1 MAEYVNLFDTLYG
14 GAKWDVGVA
23 INRSNALPL
32 DRNSIFPSYELA
44 RAYAAMDEAAMSAE
58 LTRLGLEDVKI
69 NNNAYAGQVLAVVT
83 ESETVVYYIDANK
96 QLQEVGGKVETD
108 EKSIVLGEDGK
119 LYIAGFKD
127 AGALTLPQKQADGS
141 ILWVPISSI
150 VEGDGNTVT
159 EIAAA
164 DKSINVET
172 KESSDSS
179 IKYDVKVNLSS
190 EEGNQLSLKDDGLFI
205 KVEGYDDSEIR
216 GLINNKADASALD
229 NYYTKGEVDS
239 AIDADVKV
247 VGDKVATLE
256 EQIKGLSG
264 AMHFKGVK
272 EELPETTEGYV
283 DGDVIIVGD
292 KEYVCSGNAWKLFG
306 DVSAEGERLTALETA
321 VNTTIPAN
329 YALKSELPTVPTD
342 VSAFNNDAGY
352 ITKDVNDLSN
362 YDTTSVVEGKI
373 ESAING
379 LNIGDYAKTS
389 YVNEEVGKKQDIISD
404 LESIRS
410 GAGLGA
416 TALQSDA
423 IADMLTKTEAQGIYA
438 TIATVNGIDGRVGSL
453 ETEIVKKQDK
463 LIPDVGILI
472 GEDNKIKID
481 DSVIASQSEFNAL
494 DGRVSGVESAIVE
507 INPAIEELN
516 SELGATQSDLSALDT
531 VVKGLYS
538 NEVIDGKIQAV
549 ENKIPSVLVKS
560 VSEELSVNSEGQL
573 SLIDVAQG
581 KVSGL
586 NKITSVKNDEGVF
599 VDTITPASLSDILTL
614 ASYDSSTKS
623 GQAGL
628 MSVADKEK
636 LSALI
641 IGDNGIEVSGK
652 VSVENVEGLP
662 SYLNKKID
670 KVEFADVELPGIVVE
685 GAGLEQIV
693 KYQLPLI
700 SSKDVKEINVNKL
713 VQTEGDELIL
723 NGGTASKTSA

>member
-216 GLINNKADASALD
+216 GLLDDKVDVSALD
-229 NYYTKGEVDS
+229 DYYTKGEVDS

-264 AMHFKGVK
+264 AMHFKGVL
-272 EELPETTEGYV
+272 EVLPENTEGYV

-292 KEYVCSGNAWKLFG
+292 KEYVCSENTWNLFG
-306 DVSAEGERLTALETA
+306 DVSAEGERLSDLEKA
-321 VNTTIPAN
+321 VNETIPAN
-329 YALKSELPTVPTD
+329 YALKSELPTVPTN
-342 VSAFNNDAGY
+342 VGAFNNDAGY

-389 YVNEEVGKKQDIISD
+389 YVDEKVGEKQDIISD

-423 IADMLTKTEAQGIYA
+423 IADMLTKTEAQGIYS
-438 TIATVNGIDGRVGSL
+438 TIETVNGIDGRVGSL
-453 ETEIVKKQDK
+453 ETEIAKKQDK

-494 DGRVSGVESAIVE
+494 DGRVGE
-507 INPAIEELN
+507 IEGALPGINSSIEELN
-516 SELGATQSDLSALDT
+516 SELGVTQSGLSTLDA

-538 NEVIDGKIQAV
+538 NEVIDDKIQAV
-549 ENKIPSVLVKS
+549 ESKIPSVLVKS
-560 VSEELSVNSEGQL
+560 VSEELSVDSEGKL

-586 NKITSVKNDEGVF
+586 NKITSVKNDEGAF
-599 VDTITPASLSDILTL
+599 VDTVTPASLSDILTL

-670 KVEFADVELPGIVVE
+670 KVEFADVELPGIVAE